1 MEERHFS
8 KMEEGGSKPLSS
20 IIINL
25 RSIRYILKR
34 IQINFKGD

>member
-20 IIINL
+20 RIITKEVLDIF
-25 RSIRYILKR
+25 SKEYK
-34 IQINFKGD
+34 